1 MKKPHVVIL
10 GGGFGGLATAKSLR
24 RAPVRVT
31 LVDQSNH
38 HLFQPLLYQVATAGL
53 SPANIAAPIR
63 RILGRQRN
71 ARVLL
76 GEVVDIDTTARTV
89 HLDDRAI
96 PYDYLVVATGVEN
109 SYFGNDDWADHAPG
123 LKTIEDA
130 LEIRRRVLL
139 AFERAEM
146 AQDPTNGSDR
156 AAALTFAVIG
166 GGPTG
171 VELAGTIAEVA
182 RKVVRRDFRN
192 IDTADARIM
201 LIEGK
206 DCVLPGFPGTCGEK
220 AKRQLEE
227 LGVEVHL
234 STLADDIGEGRLT
247 LKRKTPDGDT
257 ETEDLRADTIIWGAG
272 VRASPLGSILESQ
285 SEGGAKLDKMGRVEV
300 GPDLAIPG
308 EPSIFVIGDL
318 AHVIDAEGREV
329 PGMAPGAIQMGEHVA
344 NTIQREVFLDHPKRE
359 PFRYKDKGMLA
370 TIGRRRAVAHLKG
383 RSFGGLIAWVLWAA
397 VHIYFL
403 IGFRNRLLVM
413 IQWAWLYLAW
423 SAGARLIT
431 GDRSGRT
438 RERA

>member
-1 MKKPHVVIL
+1 VPPRVVII
-10 GGGFGGLATAKSLR
+10 GAGFAGLACAQRLAS
-24 RAPVRVT
+24 APVDITVI
-31 LVDQSNH
+31 DKQNH

-53 SPANIAAPIR
+53 SPGNIAAPIR
-63 RILGRQRN
+63 RILGRHKN
-71 ARVLL
+71 TRVLL
-76 GEVVDIDTTARTV
+76 GEVVDIDATARTV

-96 PYDYLVVATGVEN
+96 PYDYLVVATGVQT

-146 AQDPTNGSDR
+146 ADD
-156 AAALTFAVIG
+156 AAKRSSALTFAIIG

-171 VELAGTIAEVA
+171 VEVAGTIAEVA

-192 IDTADARIM
+192 IDTAEARIL
-201 LIEGK
+201 LIEGQES
-206 DCVLPGFPGTCGEK
+206 VLPGFPGTCSEK

-227 LGVEVHL
+227 LGVEVQL
-234 STLADDIGEGRLT
+234 STLAGDIGDGRLT

-257 ETEDLRADTIIWGAG
+257 ETDELRADTIIWGAG
-272 VRASPLGSILESQ
+272 VRASPLGSILK
-285 SEGGAKLDKMGRVEV
+285 SEAGATLDKMGRVEV
-300 GPDLAIPG
+300 APDLSVPG
-308 EPSIFVIGDL
+308 EPNIFVIGDL
-318 AHVIDAEGREV
+318 AHVVDAEGREV
-329 PGMAPGAIQMGEHVA
+329 PGMAPGAIQMGAHVA
-344 NTIQREVFLDHPKRE
+344 NTIQREVFLRHPKRE

-438 RERA
+438 REREEAEATA